1 MHHPQRSH
9 STFGRMAGILAVSAL
24 AMGISACGQR
34 DDATLGQ
41 RNQGSP
47 VERSQPSVADTRT
60 NTDSTMAG
68 GVSNGSTGPAPGAA
82 AGTNT
87 DSSMAGAARD
97 TAQTAMDKVDDATIT
112 AQVSAGL
119 ARDPD
124 LSATRIDVDTRDG
137 VVTLK
142 GPATNPAAKQRAE
155 TIARNVKG
163 VTSVSNEL
171 QVSG

>member
-1 MHHPQRSH
+1 MNPLLRSH
-9 STFGRMAGILAVSAL
+9 SLSSRAAGVLAVSAL
-24 AMGISACGQR
+24 ALGLSACGQR
-34 DDATLGQ
+34 EDATLGQ

-47 VERSQPSVADTRT
+47 VERSQPSAADTRT
-60 NTDSTMAG
+60 NADSTMAG
-68 GVSNGSTGPAPGAA
+68 GSSNGSTGPAPGAA
-82 AGTNT
+82 PGTAT
-87 DSSMAGAARD
+87 DSTVGGAARD
-97 TAQTAMDKVDDATIT
+97 TAQKAMDTVDDATIT

-124 LSATRIDVDTRDG
+124 LSATRIDVDTRNG

-142 GPATNPAAKQRAE
+142 GPAGNAAAKQRAE
-155 TIARNVKG
+155 TIARGVKG